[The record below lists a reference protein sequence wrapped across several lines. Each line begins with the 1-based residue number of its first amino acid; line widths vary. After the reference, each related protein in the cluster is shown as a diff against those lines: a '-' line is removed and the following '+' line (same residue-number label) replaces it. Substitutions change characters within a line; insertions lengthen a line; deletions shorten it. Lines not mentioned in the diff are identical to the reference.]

1 MSSTQYF
8 ANTSTGLREIEA
20 QMGSLRGLNGT
31 LVSALTAVMGPSN
44 TSYANRYETG
54 STEGIKR
61 LLETDSVMNS
71 ILSPMSVDA
80 RDMLANAVVQFA
92 MKTCTRAHAD
102 RFEELDRLLSTTGGA
117 IRTCSA
123 IKDCVQQV
131 EAVVT
136 TSLQEYKQ
144 GITMSEGT
152 SRGRLALKCV
162 EAKDDMK
169 SWHDDIVKVVKEEIQ
184 IDNLIT
190 QLKDRDVDLALT
202 SIDDFLDQDTK
213 KVDDGMSRLES
224 RKKKLVDELIR
235 CHGSDLLASQD
246 RDKDRDKG
254 AVYSQVC
261 PSHVDRQKGVQ
272 LGAMQVV

>member
-1 MSSTQYF
+1 
-8 ANTSTGLREIEA
+8 
-20 QMGSLRGLNGT
+20 MGSLRGLNGT

-44 TSYANRYETG
+44 TSYASRYETG

-61 LLETDSVMNS
+61 LLETDSVMNA
-71 ILSPMSVDA
+71 ILNPMSETA

-92 MKTCTRAHAD
+92 MRTCTRAHAH
-102 RFEELDRLLSTTGGA
+102 RFEELNRLLSVTGGA
-117 IRTCSA
+117 IETCSA
-123 IKDCVQQV
+123 MQDCVQQV
-131 EAVVT
+131 ESVVT
-136 TSLQEYKQ
+136 NSLQECKQ

-169 SWHDDIVKVVKEEIQ
+169 SWHDDIVKVVKEEIH

-190 QLKDRDVDLALT
+190 QLKDRDVDLAST
-202 SIDDFLDQDTK
+202 SIEDFLEQDTK

-272 LGAMQVV
+272 LGAMQVVYCKKAII